1 MPGGSGDWLLLCNIS
16 YIIAAL
22 CTGNNV
28 AVCGQLQIG
37 IFNSCTAELQFCR
50 TFAKRWHA
58 ASGRNSRSMIRFF
71 VMFIYLK
78 IQAFFIGNE
87 KINS

>member
-37 IFNSCTAELQFCR
+37 IFNGCTAELQFCR

-58 ASGRNSRSMIRFF
+58 ASGRNSPFHDQIF

-78 IQAFFIGNE
+78 IQAFFIGM
-87 KINS
+87 KR